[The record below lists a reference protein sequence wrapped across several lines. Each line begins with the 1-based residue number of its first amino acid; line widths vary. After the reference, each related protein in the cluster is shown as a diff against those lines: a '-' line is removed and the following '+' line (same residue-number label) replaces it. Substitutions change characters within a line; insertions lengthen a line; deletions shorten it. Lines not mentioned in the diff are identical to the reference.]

1 MVAYAGVMADLY
13 ADGVDELVTGEG
25 VSLDLP
31 PAPLGLHVV
40 SAFIDVLVSAVML
53 FVVALFTVMLATDEA
68 TASVAITVTF
78 VFALVVVPTAVETLS
93 HGRSLGKLITG
104 LRTVR
109 DDAGPISFMHA
120 FVRTLIGLVEIWI
133 LSGVPAF
140 ISGLV
145 SRKGKRLGDYAA
157 GTYVVRAR
165 VKLALPPP
173 ALMPPPLV
181 GWARAADIA
190 PLPERL
196 LLSVRQVLG
205 RFDSLAPQTRGA
217 LLDRLAGEVSA
228 YVAPPPPYGTPAEA
242 YLAAVISE
250 HRERD
255 LARMRREAALVDRL
269 TAAARQR
276 V

>member
-1 MVAYAGVMADLY
+1 MADLY
-13 ADGVDELVTGEG
+13 AAGVDELVTGEA

-31 PAPLGLHVV
+31 PAPLGLHVG
-40 SAFIDVLVSAVML
+40 SAIIDVVVSVAALVAGI
-53 FVVALFTVMLATDEA
+53 LFTVLVADDEA
-68 TASVAITVTF
+68 LISVGITITVAVAF
-78 VFALVVVPTAVETLS
+78 LVLPTAVETLS
-93 HGRSLGKLITG
+93 RGRSLGKLITG

-120 FVRTLIGLVEIWI
+120 FVRALIGLVEIWL
-133 LSGVPAF
+133 LSGTPAF

-145 SRKGKRLGDYAA
+145 SRKGKRLGDYVA

-165 VKLALPPP
+165 VKLVLPPP
-173 ALMPPPLV
+173 PLMPPPLA
-181 GWARAADIA
+181 GWARGADIA

-205 RFDSLAPQTRGA
+205 RVDTLAPHARGA
-217 LLDRLAGEVSA
+217 LLDRLAQDVSA
-228 YVAPPPPYGTPAEA
+228 YVSPPPPYGTPADA
-242 YLAAVISE
+242 YLAAVIAE

-255 LARMRREAALVDRL
+255 LARMQREAALVGRL

>member
-1 MVAYAGVMADLY
+1 MADLY

>member
-1 MVAYAGVMADLY
+1 MADLY
-13 ADGVDELVTGEG
+13 AEGVDDLVTGEA

-31 PAPLGLHVV
+31 PAPLGLHVA
-40 SAFIDVLVSAVML
+40 SSLIDLLISAVLL
-53 FVVALFTVMLATDEA
+53 FLGFWITVMVAGDDALFAVGSILTLV
-68 TASVAITVTF
+68 TAWLVYPVAF
-78 VFALVVVPTAVETLS
+78 ETLTR
-93 HGRSLGKLITG
+93 GRSAGKYATG

-109 DDAGPISFMHA
+109 DDAGPISFQHA
-120 FVRTLIGLVEIWI
+120 FVRALVGLVEIWV

-145 SRKGKRLGDYAA
+145 SRKGKRLGDYVA

-165 VKLALPPP
+165 VRLVLPPP
-173 ALMPPPLV
+173 PLMPPPLAA
-181 GWARAADIA
+181 WARSTDIA

-205 RFDSLAPQTRGA
+205 RIDSLAPYTRMT
-217 LLDRLAGEVSA
+217 LLDQLAAEVSA
-228 YVAPPPPYGTPAEA
+228 YVAPPPPHGTPADA

-250 HRERD
+250 HRDRD
-255 LARMRREAALVDRL
+255 LARMQREAALVGRL

>member
-1 MVAYAGVMADLY
+1 MADLY
-13 ADGVDELVTGEG
+13 AEGVDELVTGEA

-31 PAPLGLHVV
+31 PAPLGLHLV
-40 SAFIDVLVSAVML
+40 SAFIDVVVSFVML
-53 FVVALFTVMLATDEA
+53 FGGILLTMLVATDVALL
-68 TASVAITVTF
+68 SVGITVTVAF
-78 VFALVVVPTAVETLS
+78 SLLVVPTAVETLS
-93 HGRSLGKLITG
+93 RGRSLGKLMTG

-109 DDAGPISFMHA
+109 DDAGPISFIHA
-120 FVRTLIGLVEIWI
+120 FTRALLGLVEIW
-133 LSGVPAF
+133 LFYGVPAF

-145 SRKGKRLGDYAA
+145 SQKGKRLGDYLA
-157 GTYVVRAR
+157 GTYVIRSR

-173 ALMPPPLV
+173 ALMPPPLAH
-181 GWARAADIA
+181 WARSADIA

-196 LLSVRQVLG
+196 VLSVRQVLG
-205 RFDSLAPQTRGA
+205 RADSLAPQSRFA

-228 YVAPPPPYGTPAEA
+228 YVAPPPPAGTPADA

-255 LARMRREAALVDRL
+255 LARMRREAELVGRL

>member
-1 MVAYAGVMADLY
+1 MAELY
-13 ADGVDELVTGEG
+13 DASIDELVTGEA

-31 PAPLGLHVV
+31 PGPLGLHAV
-40 SAFIDVLVSAVML
+40 SAFVDVIVSIIVLVAGIWFTALLASDA
-53 FVVALFTVMLATDEA
+53 ALF
-68 TASVAITVTF
+68 SVGVTVTAVLAF
-78 VFALVVVPTAVETLS
+78 LVVPTAVETLS
-93 HGRSLGKLITG
+93 RGRSLGKLITG

-120 FVRTLIGLVEIWI
+120 FVRALLGLAEIW
-133 LSGVPAF
+133 LLYGVPAF
-140 ISGLV
+140 ICGLV
-145 SRKGKRLGDYAA
+145 SRKGKRIGDYVA

-165 VKLALPPP
+165 VKLTLPPP
-173 ALMPPPLV
+173 ALMPPPLA

-196 LLSVRQVLG
+196 MLSVRQVLG
-205 RFDSLAPQTRGA
+205 RADTLAPQTRQA
-217 LLDRLAGEVSA
+217 LLDRLALEISA
-228 YVAPPPPYGTPAEA
+228 YVAPPPPVGTPADA

-250 HRERD
+250 HRDRD
-255 LARMRREAALVDRL
+255 LARMQREAALVDRL

>member
-1 MVAYAGVMADLY
+1 MADLY
-13 ADGVDELVTGEG
+13 DASVDELVTGEA

-40 SAFIDVLVSAVML
+40 SAFVDVLVSI
-53 FVVALFTVMLATDEA
+53 VVLVLGILLTALVATD
-68 TASVAITVTF
+68 TALVSVGITVTA
-78 VFALVVVPTAVETLS
+78 VFAFLVLPTAVETLS
-93 HGRSLGKLITG
+93 RGRSLGKLMTG

-120 FVRTLIGLVEIWI
+120 FVRALLGLPEIWFFY
-133 LSGVPAF
+133 GVPAF
-140 ISGLV
+140 ICALV
-145 SRKGKRLGDYAA
+145 SRKGKRIGDYVA

-165 VKLALPPP
+165 VKLTLPAPV
-173 ALMPPPLV
+173 LMPPPLAA
-181 GWARAADIA
+181 WARAADIA

-196 LLSVRQVLG
+196 MLSIRQVLG
-205 RFDSLAPQTRGA
+205 RVDTLAPQTRHA
-217 LLDRLAGEVSA
+217 LLERLAQEVSA
-228 YVAPPPPYGTPAEA
+228 YVAPPPPHGTPADA

-250 HRERD
+250 HRDRD
-255 LARMRREAALVDRL
+255 LTRIQRDAALVERL

>member
-255 LARMRREAALVDRL
+255 LARMKREAALVDRL